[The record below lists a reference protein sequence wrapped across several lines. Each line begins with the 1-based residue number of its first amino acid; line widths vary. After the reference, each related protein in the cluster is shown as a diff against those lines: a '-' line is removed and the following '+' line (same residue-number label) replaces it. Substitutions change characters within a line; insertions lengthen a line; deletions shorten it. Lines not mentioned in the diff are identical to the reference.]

1 MREVAAETKEERR
14 ISWANGDI
22 GDLQQYAEEMERADM
37 DGDDDTK
44 AQQRDAL
51 AISLNG
57 GSGASDD
64 GDDMDTDGDGDLDDD
79 MMDKISSSPSIE
91 DGGCPPEMPP
101 CWPTRVDS
109 LRSRVSHPPH
119 VLPGSPVF
127 SEVRSSSPYLESP
140 EYLPLDKR
148 DPQERQSSKA
158 SAHDTVESHD
168 HHHSGEY
175 AGPERKHPRDD
186 MDSGDK
192 CERECAHNVQPTD
205 HRAQPREAV

>member
-1 MREVAAETKEERR
+1 MTRPHIVRADSIDLQDPEAPSAKDHKNATNGQQPVGAHQAETLREVAAETKEERR

-91 DGGCPPEMPP
+91 DGGCPQRCRLAGRHASILCEVAFRTPSRASGLSCIQRGQVVFTVP
-101 CWPTRVDS
+101 
-109 LRSRVSHPPH
+109 RVS
-119 VLPGSPVF
+119 
-127 SEVRSSSPYLESP
+127 
-140 EYLPLDKR
+140 
-148 DPQERQSSKA
+148 
-158 SAHDTVESHD
+158 
-168 HHHSGEY
+168 
-175 AGPERKHPRDD
+175 
-186 MDSGDK
+186 
-192 CERECAHNVQPTD
+192 
-205 HRAQPREAV
+205 

>member
-1 MREVAAETKEERR
+1 MTRPHIVRADSIDLQDPEAPSAKDHKNATNGQQPVGAHQAETLREVAAETKEERR

-91 DGGCPPEMPP
+91 DGGCPPRDAALLADTRRFFAKSRFAPP
-101 CWPTRVDS
+101 SRASGLSCIQRGQVVFTVP
-109 LRSRVSHPPH
+109 RVS
-119 VLPGSPVF
+119 
-127 SEVRSSSPYLESP
+127 
-140 EYLPLDKR
+140 
-148 DPQERQSSKA
+148 
-158 SAHDTVESHD
+158 
-168 HHHSGEY
+168 
-175 AGPERKHPRDD
+175 
-186 MDSGDK
+186 
-192 CERECAHNVQPTD
+192 
-205 HRAQPREAV
+205 